1 MIRYINKNNGQT
13 KARIAEKPEPKQWVM
28 VINPSANEIEHLT
41 EQYNIDAGILKDT
54 ADPDEMPRF
63 EIDDGISYI
72 FTRFAYRASNGQIHT
87 LPILFILTNDSL
99 ITVSHRHF
107 DDLEDIF
114 EKLPHL
120 TTNSPKHLMLP
131 MLNKC
136 LLSYSAQIAT
146 IGRQIRTARNSLR
159 DEKFSNRHFVKFVEI
174 EDLLNDF
181 LSELVPINNILL
193 HLLAGRKVI
202 SFADHERDILEDLQL
217 ENAQLIDETKGY
229 LKTIV
234 NIREA
239 YSNIMTNNL
248 NRQIKILTTLTIVLT
263 VPTIVGSLFGM
274 NVPVPFA
281 NSNIGFYLI
290 FFGTMFSAIAILAFL
305 KKKDW
310 L

>member
-1 MIRYINKNNGQT
+1 MIRYIQKNHSQAKIHVND
-13 KARIAEKPEPKQWVM
+13 KPEAKQWVL
-28 VINPSANEIEHLT
+28 VVNPNNDDIEKLAN
-41 EQYNIDAGILKDT
+41 QYGIDSGILKDT
-54 ADPDEMPRF
+54 SDPDEMPRY
-63 EIDDGISYI
+63 ESDDGISYI
-72 FTRFAYRASNGQIHT
+72 FARFAYRSSGSQIQT
-87 LPILFILTNDSL
+87 LPILFIITNDNL
-99 ITVSHRHF
+99 ITVSHKNF
-107 DDLEDIF
+107 DELEDILD
-114 EKLPHL
+114 KQTHL
-120 TTNSPKHLMLP
+120 TTNNPKQLMLP

-136 LLSYSAQIAT
+136 LVSYSAQLAT

-193 HLLAGRKVI
+193 HLLAGRKEI
-202 SFADHERDILEDLQL
+202 SFVDQDRDILEDLQL

-274 NVPVPFA
+274 NVPVPLA
-281 NSNIGFYLI
+281 DSNAGFYVI
-290 FFGTMFSAIAILAFL
+290 FFGTMISAIAILAFL